1 MLTYFDQP
9 FNGMFLL
16 NLPMQE
22 IPKIVYQKS
31 ADKIK
36 HVYSMLLFNSILY
49 SIPFYNLDLMIIL

>member
-36 HVYSMLLFNSILY
+36 HVYSMLLLIIY
-49 SIPFYNLDLMIIL
+49 SIPFYKLDLV